1 MNSPKTITDEA
12 QQNTKSYSAV
22 AVNYSAEIDICKGVA
37 ILAVLWHHS
46 LILYPV
52 NLLNVRWC
60 QYVWIIDQTFFM
72 QIFFFISGY
81 LFATSRPKSYKTILL
96 NKVKRL
102 LIPYF
107 SYELLNLLLKLLA
120 PSLVN
125 RKVDTVSGYLHQMFF
140 WGGELWFVY
149 VLFFMFVVWA
159 ICLKKTS
166 NKTQLA
172 IACII
177 IVCCNFISTDQFNT
191 FFLIGE
197 VIRYSPIF
205 IIGYV
210 VKSVNTRIML
220 SNLNIVA
227 TTILFP
233 TLCLLFIDRF
243 RGNASLW
250 FLMSFA
256 GCWFVWTMSYL
267 IRKSEIATKVLGF
280 FGKNSL
286 PLYWLNGF
294 ALVLARTAAVK
305 ICPNDNTVLLF
316 FCVFVLCVGI
326 EILMLIAAQRTP
338 FVSALIGCNSLGK
351 ESMRK
356 REI

>member
-1 MNSPKTITDEA
+1 MNSQKTITDEA

-81 LFATSRPKSYKTILL
+81 LFAISKPRPYTTILT

-107 SYELLNLLLKLLA
+107 SYEILNLLLKLLA

-125 RKVDTVSGYLHQMFF
+125 RKVDSISGYLYQMFCL
-140 WGGELWFVY
+140 GGELWFVY
-149 VLFFMFVVWA
+149 VLFLMFVVWA
-159 ICLKKTS
+159 VCLKKT
-166 NKTQLA
+166 NTLTQLA
-172 IACII
+172 IAGII
-177 IVCCNFISTDQFNT
+177 IVGCNFISTDQINAYC
-191 FFLIGE
+191 LLGE
-197 VIRYSPIF
+197 VIRFSPIF

-210 VKSVNTRIML
+210 AKSVDKKIMS
-220 SNLNIVA
+220 SNLNVA
-227 TTILFP
+227 ITAILFP
-233 TLCLLFIDRF
+233 TLCMLLLYTF
-243 RGNASLW
+243 RGNVFLW

-256 GCWFVWTMSYL
+256 GSWFVWTMACQL
-267 IRKSEIATKVLGF
+267 GKSKIATKTLSYL
-280 FGKNSL
+280 GKNSL

-316 FCVFVLCVGI
+316 FCVFVLCI
-326 EILMLIAAQRTP
+326 ATEILMLLAAQRTP
-338 FVSALIGCNSLGK
+338 FVSALIGCNSFNK
-351 ESMRK
+351 ES
-356 REI
+356 

>member
-1 MNSPKTITDEA
+1 MR
-12 QQNTKSYSAV
+12 YSAEV
-22 AVNYSAEIDICKGVA
+22 ANYSAEVDICKGIA
-37 ILAVLWHHS
+37 ILAVVWHHS

-52 NLLNVRWC
+52 NLLEVRWC

-81 LFATSRPKSYKTILL
+81 LFALSKPRSYSTILQ
-96 NKVKRL
+96 NKAKRL

-125 RKVDTVSGYLHQMFF
+125 RKVDSVSGYLYQMFCL
-140 WGGELWFVY
+140 GGELWFVY
-149 VLFFMFVVWA
+149 VLFFLFVVWA
-159 ICLKKTS
+159 VCLKKT
-166 NKTQLA
+166 NTLAQLA
-172 IACII
+172 IAGII
-177 IVCCNFISTDQFNT
+177 IVGCNFISTEQINAYC
-191 FFLIGE
+191 LLGE

-210 VKSVNTRIML
+210 AKSVNKQIML
-220 SNLNIVA
+220 SNLNVA
-227 TTILFP
+227 ATVILFP
-233 TLCLLFIDRF
+233 TLCLLFVETF

-256 GCWFVWTMSYL
+256 GCWFVWTMACL
-267 IRKSEIATKVLGF
+267 LRKSEIVTKTLSY

-294 ALVLARTAAVK
+294 ALVLARIAAVK
-305 ICPNDNTVLLF
+305 ICPEDNSVLLF
-316 FCVFVLCVGI
+316 FCVFVLCLTT
-326 EILMLIAAQRTP
+326 EIIMLLAVQRIP
-338 FVSALIGCNSLGK
+338 IVSTLIGCY
-351 ESMRK
+351 K
-356 REI
+356 R